1 MPKRVDPDA
10 RRTELVDAYLRI
22 ISRSGVAAATTR
34 ALAAEAGISSG
45 ALWHYFTDL
54 NELVDAAF
62 QRVYQRTNERIAQ
75 ATLDQH
81 GLDALGAMASEILP
95 NNELTR
101 AEAVVVVSFWGSL
114 PASESFKAHARTVER
129 EWAEMVAR
137 FLREAVASGDLASE
151 TPIDDLTDI
160 LLALFDIVQ
169 VRFVQASP
177 TAAIEHQNALI
188 AATLQPWRR
197 HHV

>member
-22 ISRSGVAAATTR
+22 ISRSGVTAATTR
-34 ALAAEAGISSG
+34 ALAAEAGISAG

-75 ATLDQH
+75 ATRDQS
-81 GLDALGAMASEILP
+81 GLRAIWAMASEILP
-95 NNELTR
+95 SNELTR

-114 PASESFKAHARTVER
+114 HASESFKAHARTVER
-129 EWAEMVAR
+129 EWSEMIAR
-137 FLREAVASGDLASE
+137 FLREGVVSGDLVGA
-151 TPIDDLTDI
+151 TPVEGLTDI
-160 LLALFDIVQ
+160 LVALFDIVQ
-169 VRFVQASP
+169 VRYVQGSP
-177 TAAIEHQNALI
+177 TADHQHQLALI
-188 AATLQPWRR
+188 ALALEPWLRR
-197 HHV
+197 AD